1 MTISTLA
8 DLLRDARKQGEPQRL
23 LFVFA
28 VAELSNDLTPEQR
41 ARFDAGQGGAL
52 TPLMC
57 VDKTPDELPGF
68 DALVTESREFGRP
81 WTIVFVA
88 ALACHA
94 GRSPTSAQAKAP
106 LRRMVE
112 LIRSGSLGGFPPS
125 TPAARRSGSTQ
136 RR

>member
-1 MTISTLA
+1 MTISTFA
-8 DLLRDARKQGEPQRL
+8 DLLRDARNQGEPQRL

-28 VAELSNDLTPEQR
+28 AAELPDDATPEQR

-57 VDKTPDELPGF
+57 VDKTADEFSGF

-81 WTIVFVA
+81 WDIVFVA
-88 ALACHA
+88 ALAGHSGC
-94 GRSPTSAQAKAP
+94 SPTSAQAEAP

-112 LIRSGSLGGFPPS
+112 SIRSGSLGGFIPFD
-125 TPAARRSGSTQ
+125 ARGEAVRFS
-136 RR
+136 